1 MKVTS
6 HFFVSSW
13 FLLLEMI
20 PIGCSATAPLCM
32 AGMVG
37 TFILVA
43 MERKIL

>member
-13 FLLLEMI
+13 FLLLEI
-20 PIGCSATAPLCM
+20 ISIGCSATAPPRM

-43 MERKIL
+43 MEREIL